1 LSKSPTN
8 NPASFPLHPAATLW
22 LLDGDRID
30 DSRLV
35 SLKAQLGSDERLRYQ
50 RFLRP
55 QRAREFLLGR
65 MLLRH
70 AACYLLGP
78 AAADIGVAEREHQ
91 APAVSFPAF
100 AATPDFHFSISHSRG
115 WIACLASTVCAVGLD
130 IENKAHVRDVEELSA
145 AAFDDA
151 QRQWLAGVDTQHP
164 TQRFYRLWNN
174 QEALYKLRDN
184 LAEEVDAASC
194 GIGWNCF
201 NADHPHLHIGVCA
214 AQELASFDIVELPDL
229 GPDQY
234 LQDIQFPRGK

>member
-1 LSKSPTN
+1 MLN
-8 NPASFPLHPAATLW
+8 
-22 LLDGDRID
+22 GDRID

-35 SLKAQLGSDERLRYQ
+35 SLEAQLGPDERLRYQ

-70 AACYLLGP
+70 AACHLLGP

-115 WIACLASTVCAVGLD
+115 WIACLASTICAVGLD
-130 IENKAHVRDVEELSA
+130 IENKAHVRDVEKLNA
-145 AAFDDA
+145 ATFDDA
-151 QRQWLAGVDTQHP
+151 QQKWLAGFDAQHRTQK
-164 TQRFYRLWNN
+164 FYRLWNN
-174 QEALYKLRDN
+174 QEALYKLRGN
-184 LAEEVDAASC
+184 LASEVDPTPC
-194 GIGWNCF
+194 GTGWNCF
-201 NADHPHLHIGVCA
+201 NADHPHVYIHVCA

-229 GPDQY
+229 HPAKY
-234 LQDIQFPRGK
+234 LRDIQFPRGK